1 MSRLGGCSAAANLD
15 SGGKKKIKYQLGK
28 QSLQGAG
35 NRSPEELARSVCHRE
50 CNSIPL
56 SLSTKGKKRK
66 KFPTRGCTR
75 AGQKGSGAPS
85 RAASHKSGAEHPGAD
100 VPDLSPPSPPLPVT
114 SSVPAVFFFLPSN
127 VSSPSEINSS
137 SEHMLRMLTSI
148 SVTARSRDREM
159 REGWCTRVWHEE
171 GWGGRAGQR
180 NDFKVVFP
188 SGSRIPKPFFE
199 LLAAGASQQYPEQ
212 TTSSAPSAKE
222 VAVVQAQHR

>member
-1 MSRLGGCSAAANLD
+1 MQQMSRLGGCSAAANLD

-56 SLSTKGKKRK
+56 SLSSKGKKRK

-75 AGQKGSGAPS
+75 AGQKGSGAPG

-114 SSVPAVFFFLPSN
+114 SSVPAVFFFYLPMSRRRLK
-127 VSSPSEINSS
+127 ST
-137 SEHMLRMLTSI
+137 HHRSI
-148 SVTARSRDREM
+148 
-159 REGWCTRVWHEE
+159 C
-171 GWGGRAGQR
+171 
-180 NDFKVVFP
+180 
-188 SGSRIPKPFFE
+188 
-199 LLAAGASQQYPEQ
+199 
-212 TTSSAPSAKE
+212 
-222 VAVVQAQHR
+222 

>member
-1 MSRLGGCSAAANLD
+1 MAAQGLA
-15 SGGKKKIKYQLGK
+15 KKDLEPP
-28 QSLQGAG
+28 AG
-35 NRSPEELARSVCHRE
+35 QRAINQV
-50 CNSIPL
+50 
-56 SLSTKGKKRK
+56 LST
-66 KFPTRGCTR
+66 PELMSQTC
-75 AGQKGSGAPS
+75 P
-85 RAASHKSGAEHPGAD
+85 HCH
-100 VPDLSPPSPPLPVT
+100 LPSPLPAQ
-114 SSVPAVFFFLPSN
+114 SQQFFFFLPSN

-159 REGWCTRVWHEE
+159 REAGCARVWHEE